1 MDPWV
6 LDGDSYSFFHSAP
19 RTFNLQN
26 LDAPNRVEIFD
37 ITAIPS
43 HRSAISET
51 TCLCDIFGDDLESP
65 LLSSNPSSTTFLR
78 KETEQTEQTLPADDA
93 NDSSGSYHTACGS
106 DSGDTS
112 EVAYATP
119 SPENIKDVS
128 IFDTNS
134 SPIDST
140 IFSDSKIG
148 PFHCTPP
155 PTCVNCDDLSHAEN
169 WEEPQVSVSIGVVN
183 ETEKMNESEPQ
194 YLNSATSLNASENES
209 LEDRE
214 PSFNEREVNT
224 TPEHTNTSPI
234 LDNVV
239 SHENT
244 EGMYNHNLQH
254 EDFLSQPMASN
265 SRIPS
270 ELYKTPPMEHNCSP
284 IAQMS
289 TSPPNRD
296 INSTP
301 ELKVISSP
309 SPVSR
314 EISCTP
320 LSAGTSSPAP
330 LNLGSGQEE
339 NKLEFQDLK
348 DTCRTTSLSTLCTDD
363 NMEIDFP
370 SMSTETRESV
380 CSTGARETPASSEI
394 SDICSFPDVHSPARS
409 PELVIIH
416 SSMGYTISPSPTN
429 DRMVYSTEPE
439 ASAPPSSEI
448 DHHEIFSAPAHSPK
462 PVIIP
467 SPQSHTNNPS
477 TTSEREVYY
486 ASPSPHEIDRHE
498 ICSALAYSPEPVII
512 LSSQSYTNNLSTTS
526 EREVYSTEPE
536 ATPSPHEIDRHEFCL
551 APAHS
556 PEPVIVHS
564 TQSYTNNRS
573 PTSKREVYSTEP
585 EALPSPHEIDRHEF
599 CLAPGHSPEPVI
611 VHSTQSYTNNRS
623 PTSKRE
629 VYSTE
634 PEATP
639 SPHEIDRHEFCLA
652 PGHSPEPVIVHSTQS
667 YTNNRSPT
675 SKREVY
681 STEPEA
687 SLSPHETDRHEICSA
702 PAHSPEPVIIL
713 SPQSYT
719 NNPSPTSER
728 EVYSTEPEA
737 LPSPHEI
744 DHHEICSTPAH
755 SPEPVIIHS
764 PQSYT
769 NNPYPTSEREVY
781 STEPEAYSSSPVIT
795 GIDYSH
801 FCSSP
806 DHSILD
812 HSPEPE
818 TNHLTMDYTISPSPT
833 NERKLFSVECDDLPP
848 SPAITRTD
856 YVLTPAHSQGSTPE
870 LRSITSTPNSRQ
882 NYLTPEPTSPA
893 PSLQRR
899 SVTYSPEMRTMS
911 YSFLPQNKN
920 SPTIQGFAS
929 SSVSLAEILAPEV
942 EKTVCGNCSEMS
954 NSLFG
959 VDAPVSRN
967 VLSTPGSISRPST
980 NASDH
985 NRYTALSPDLQP
997 SALESSTSL
1006 EQMEDQPSP
1015 IICERM
1021 NPSLC
1026 PMESRHCDD
1035 LAHTETFEQTTTVL
1049 HECRNATPHALS
1061 QMPILQDPHTSAITA
1076 VRIEKVQKVEIDDTD
1091 LNTESVEIKQR
1102 HLDVKRETEMLK
1114 DDTAT
1119 TNMKFSQL
1127 PVALSESPQ
1136 VICKDNVGEY
1146 DRQPCR
1152 EKEESGKRGGE
1163 GVDTM
1168 GEGRYRGEQVELS
1181 FSARNRKGPAAHSL
1195 ALSSRDPKSGIPA
1208 RCYFESHPTAPQQQS
1223 QLRAQGSQQENKSGA
1238 RRLQSSVQGK
1248 FSSAGFLPPECLVET
1263 SSMGSEFDEADN
1275 EVKWFTDLAFTSL
1288 SSPPVDY
1295 LDVYNSSHRSS
1306 TNVSQPST
1314 NVDSPGAVAW
1324 MNYAD
1329 LRGSTLHDHNDLLH
1343 SSSYVP
1349 HDGLD
1354 PAKSFETGSFECVD
1368 VALETKE
1375 ESSRKKRTV
1384 PKRQIQLLRRNTDE
1398 SKPTRNTENV
1408 LDSLSTPRLAKD
1420 TFVRQHSTPVFIQKK
1435 MSREE
1440 PASPQIDLKRAM
1452 QKSLSL
1458 DDASPKTQMASCVIK
1473 SVLSKK
1479 MQDAQK
1485 EPLGDL
1491 SPTGYKNR
1499 RPGISP
1505 SSFDGVPSS
1514 TEKCSLSSSQ
1524 HSESTFSSEDFAFKE
1539 EKSPQP
1545 QRKKCAP
1552 KVPPKPTFRPAFM
1565 HTGGVELTREE
1576 TRPKLLYPFKDKA
1589 FDKPNGKNDKKEG
1602 RGDNYRDTSGAVG
1615 TQTVTM
1621 QRRMT
1626 SRDTERHTTQE
1637 NRRQHGGKSVF
1648 MSKTPEITLKPST
1661 IKDKKKSSLK
1671 VSLSPDIER
1680 SREMC
1685 EYQSMEKSAEDMG
1698 VDVTNTKDND
1708 KTKSVIHKVRD
1719 VRKLVKNTYNL
1730 SFKPST
1736 SAAEDAPIQEKR
1748 EKPPQAQAL
1757 QIECKAISWKD
1768 KQTDSKAIHR
1778 QGETQAVD
1786 ISKISQPLLA
1796 AEISRDIDVTEIKS
1810 KASLP
1815 MIRSKDSQCTT
1826 FGGLNEPDKITERS
1840 SGHCNMSAMQAIPP
1854 RPPSKDREVSAL
1866 MVLQDGTSKIQ
1877 NTFESTIADS
1887 NHIKATSSSHSV
1899 SMLLKEKGMQA
1910 DFGVCGVISVGASA
1924 TAKHV
1929 NRLEVPLQAC
1939 LSEAQASSRLG
1950 NAALDNNSS
1959 KTSHCQNSPQ
1969 LESAEVTLAKESPL
1983 QSRKGQDKT
1992 EISATT
1998 TMTQIATNLT
2008 SCKPVLRS
2016 ISTNIKNNAT
2026 PTTGSKE
2033 IELPIQVRSISSDRL
2048 KPFVPPKPSYT
2059 HSLAETKSSD
2069 PPKPDT
2075 QTICVVQRQTKLSN
2089 ELKKNDVN
2097 KDQLNEV
2104 SSNKTKKLAVSAVSS
2119 NKPPPIP
2126 VTTTPNTVQKSTRF
2140 ASVDQPQSSAFLQ
2153 ATSTSQQM
2161 TTSFIQD
2168 HSILASSFAS
2178 SPSDKHTGP
2187 QTHSQTQ
2194 PVTRSSSNN
2203 RFHTEDYRF
2212 YASDD
2217 PPSYDERESFSPV
2230 RVSDLPQ
2237 QRGYRP
2243 STKQSACS
2251 CTQTSQ
2257 PQGRTPPASPS
2268 QSLSCPGA
2276 PPQAQVRPHQSR
2288 PDGQA
2293 LNYSPVST
2301 NSSAP
2306 HASALV
2312 QPLHHPR
2319 ACHVP
2324 NIQSYSDDQ
2333 LPASGPRSERRPNR
2347 SPQVVGPAS
2356 YHEYAHSANMP
2367 QLFNPQE
2374 LPPSFG
2380 HDYGHEGPGGA
2391 SVLYPENASGIS
2403 CGQAP
2408 RRVLLDPDT
2417 GKYFYVEV
2425 PMQPLRKMLFDPEL
2439 GQYVE
2444 VLIPQQAM
2452 SHSGL
2457 YPPAAPPYSS
2467 LHNPG
2472 LYAPQYLPYA
2482 VPSYQAIPSG
2492 AQQVR
2497 HPEAPHIP
2505 TTLHQTSLRY
2515 GSPASQIPRNDPKAH
2530 SSLDQSYLESMY
2542 YIPTGINASPNSNP
2556 SDCYHKPSSNLP
2568 PGGRRV

>member
-1 MDPWV
+1 DRWV
-6 LDGDSYSFFHSAP
+6 LDGDSYSFLRSPP
-19 RTFNLQN
+19 RTFDLQN

-51 TCLCDIFGDDLESP
+51 TCLCDIFGDDSES
-65 LLSSNPSSTTFLR
+65 LSLSSIPSSTTFLR

-93 NDSSGSYHTACGS
+93 NDSSGSYHTASGS
-106 DSGDTS
+106 DSGDTT
-112 EVAYATP
+112 EVTYATP

-128 IFDTNS
+128 TCDTNS
-134 SPIDST
+134 SPFDST
-140 IFSDSKIG
+140 IFSDSKNG
-148 PFHCTPP
+148 PLHCTPP
-155 PTCVNCDDLSHAEN
+155 PSRVNSDDLSHAEN
-169 WEEPQVSVSIGVVN
+169 WEEPQVSVSTSVVN
-183 ETEKMNESEPQ
+183 ETEKMNVSEPQ
-194 YLNSATSLNASENES
+194 DLNSATSLIASENES

-214 PSFNEREVNT
+214 PAFNEKEVNT

-239 SHENT
+239 SSENT
-244 EGMYNHNLQH
+244 EEMYNHSSQH

-265 SRIPS
+265 SRSPS
-270 ELYKTPPMEHNCSP
+270 ELYNTPPTEDNCSP
-284 IAQMS
+284 IAHMP

-296 INSTP
+296 INFIP
-301 ELKVISSP
+301 ELKVTSSP

-320 LSAGTSSPAP
+320 VSSGKSSPAL
-330 LNLGSGQEE
+330 LNLGSGQAE
-339 NKLEFQDLK
+339 NTLEFQDLK
-348 DTCRTTSLSTLCTDD
+348 DTCGTTSLSTLPTDD
-363 NMEIDFP
+363 NMEIDSP
-370 SMSTETRESV
+370 TISTATTESV
-380 CSTGARETPASSEI
+380 CSTDARETPASSEI
-394 SDICSFPDVHSPARS
+394 SDICSSPDVLASAHS

-416 SSMGYTISPSPTN
+416 SPLGYTISPSPTN

-439 ASAPPSSEI
+439 AS
-448 DHHEIFSAPAHSPK
+448 
-462 PVIIP
+462 
-467 SPQSHTNNPS
+467 
-477 TTSEREVYY
+477 
-486 ASPSPHEIDRHE
+486 PSPHEIE
-498 ICSALAYSPEPVII
+498 C
-512 LSSQSYTNNLSTTS
+512 
-526 EREVYSTEPE
+526 
-536 ATPSPHEIDRHEFCL
+536 
-551 APAHS
+551 
-556 PEPVIVHS
+556 
-564 TQSYTNNRS
+564 
-573 PTSKREVYSTEP
+573 
-585 EALPSPHEIDRHEF
+585 
-599 CLAPGHSPEPVI
+599 
-611 VHSTQSYTNNRS
+611 
-623 PTSKRE
+623 
-629 VYSTE
+629 
-634 PEATP
+634 
-639 SPHEIDRHEFCLA
+639 
-652 PGHSPEPVIVHSTQS
+652 
-667 YTNNRSPT
+667 
-675 SKREVY
+675 
-681 STEPEA
+681 
-687 SLSPHETDRHEICSA
+687 HEICSA
-702 PAHSPEPVIIL
+702 PAHSPEPAIVH

-728 EVYSTEPEA
+728 EVYSIESEA
-737 LPSPHEI
+737 SPSPHEI
-744 DHHEICSTPAH
+744 DRHEICSAPAH

-769 NNPYPTSEREVY
+769 NNPFPTSEREVY
-781 STEPEAYSSSPVIT
+781 STEPEASSSSPVIT
-795 GIDYSH
+795 GIDYCDI
-801 FCSSP
+801 CSS
-806 DHSILD
+806 LD

-833 NERKLFSVECDDLPP
+833 NEIKVFSTECDDLPH

-856 YVLTPAHSQGSTPE
+856 YVLTPAYSRGSTPE

-882 NYLTPEPTSPA
+882 NYLTPELTSPT
-893 PSLQRR
+893 PSLELR

-911 YSFLPQNKN
+911 YSVLPQNTN
-920 SPTIQGFAS
+920 SPTIESFTS
-929 SSVSLAEILAPEV
+929 SAVSLAEILAPEV
-942 EKTVCGNCSEMS
+942 ERTVCDNCSEMS

-959 VDAPVSRN
+959 EDASVSPVSRN
-967 VLSTPGSISRPST
+967 VLSTPGSISRPSS

-985 NRYTALSPDLQP
+985 NRDNALSPDLQP

-1006 EQMEDQPSP
+1006 EQMENQPSP

-1021 NPSLC
+1021 NLSLC
-1026 PMESRHCDD
+1026 PIESRHCDD
-1035 LAHTETFEQTTTVL
+1035 LAHTKTFEQTTTVL
-1049 HECRNATPHALS
+1049 DEFRNATPQVLS
-1061 QMPILQDPHTSAITA
+1061 QMPILQDPHTSTTTA
-1076 VRIEKVQKVEIDDTD
+1076 TRIEKVQEVVCDDTD
-1091 LNTESVEIKQR
+1091 LNTESVEIKQC
-1102 HLDVKRETEMLK
+1102 HLDVYDNSETEMLK
-1114 DDTAT
+1114 NDTAS
-1119 TNMKFSQL
+1119 TNIKFSQL

-1163 GVDTM
+1163 GVETM
-1168 GEGRYRGEQVELS
+1168 GEGSYRGEQVELS
-1181 FSARNRKGPAAHSL
+1181 FSARNRKGPAGHSP

-1248 FSSAGFLPPECLVET
+1248 FSSAGFLPPECLGET

-1288 SSPPVDY
+1288 SSPQVDY
-1295 LDVYNSSHRSS
+1295 LDMYNSSHRSS

-1329 LRGSTLHDHNDLLH
+1329 LRGSTLHDHDDLLR
-1343 SSSYVP
+1343 SSSFVP

-1354 PAKSFETGSFECVD
+1354 PAKRFEMGSFECVD

-1398 SKPTRNTENV
+1398 SKPTQNTENV
-1408 LDSLSTPRLAKD
+1408 LDSLSTPRLSKD
-1420 TFVRQHSTPVFIQKK
+1420 TFVRQHSTPVFVQKE

-1440 PASPQIDLKRAM
+1440 PASPQTDRKRMM

-1458 DDASPKTQMASCVIK
+1458 DDASPKTQMASCIIK

-1479 MQDAQK
+1479 MQDAQN

-1505 SSFDGVPSS
+1505 SSFDGVQSS

-1524 HSESTFSSEDFAFKE
+1524 HSECTFSSEDFAFKE
-1539 EKSPQP
+1539 ERSPQP

-1565 HTGGVELTREE
+1565 HTGVAELTREE

-1589 FDKPNGKNDKKEG
+1589 FVKPNGKNDKKEG
-1602 RGDNYRDTSGAVG
+1602 MGDNNRDTSAAVA

-1685 EYQSMEKSAEDMG
+1685 EYQSMDKSAEDVE
-1698 VDVTNTKDND
+1698 VDVTNTKDDD

-1730 SFKPST
+1730 SFKASNST

-1748 EKPPQAQAL
+1748 EKPPQAPAL

-1768 KQTDSKAIHR
+1768 KQTDSKAIHW
-1778 QGETQAVD
+1778 QGGTQAVD
-1786 ISKISQPLLA
+1786 ISKISQPWLA
-1796 AEISRDIDVTEIKS
+1796 AEMSRDTDITEIKS

-1826 FGGLNEPDKITERS
+1826 FGGLYEPDKITERS
-1840 SGHCNMSAMQAIPP
+1840 SGQCNMSAMQAMPP

-1877 NTFESTIADS
+1877 NSFESTIADS
-1887 NHIKATSSSHSV
+1887 NHIKATSNSHSV

-1910 DFGVCGVISVGASA
+1910 DIGVCDVITVGESA

-1939 LSEAQASSRLG
+1939 LSEAQASSSLG
-1950 NAALDNNSS
+1950 NAVLDNNSS
-1959 KTSHCQNSPQ
+1959 KTHCQNSPQ
-1969 LESAEVTLAKESPL
+1969 LKPKEQSESAKVTLAKESPL
-1983 QSRKGQDKT
+1983 QPRKEQDKT

-2026 PTTGSKE
+2026 PATGSKE

-2048 KPFVPPKPSYT
+2048 KPFVPPKPSYKQ
-2059 HSLAETKSSD
+2059 SLAETKSSD

-2075 QTICVVQRQTKLSN
+2075 QTTCVVQQQTKLSN
-2089 ELKKNDVN
+2089 ELKKNYVN

-2104 SSNKTKKLAVSAVSS
+2104 SSNNTKRLAVSAVSS
-2119 NKPPPIP
+2119 YKPPPIP
-2126 VTTTPNTVQKSTRF
+2126 VTTTPSTVQKSTTF
-2140 ASVDQPQSSAFLQ
+2140 TSVDQPLSSAFLQ

-2178 SPSDKHTGP
+2178 NPSDKPTGS
-2187 QTHSQTQ
+2187 QTHSRTQ
-2194 PVTRSSSNN
+2194 PVTRPSSNN

-2237 QRGYRP
+2237 QRGYHP

-2251 CTQTSQ
+2251 CTQTSH

-2268 QSLSCPGA
+2268 QVLSCPGA

-2288 PDGQA
+2288 PDGHA

-2319 ACHVP
+2319 ACPVP
-2324 NIQSYSDDQ
+2324 NTQSYSDDQ
-2333 LPASGPRSERRPNR
+2333 LLASGPRSERRPNR

-2374 LPPSFG
+2374 LPPSFA
-2380 HDYGHEGPGGA
+2380 HDYGHDGPGGA
-2391 SVLYPENASGIS
+2391 SVLYPENTSGIS

-2482 VPSYQAIPSG
+2482 VPSYPAIPSG

-2497 HPEAPHIP
+2497 HPEAPHVP

-2515 GSPASQIPRNDPKAH
+2515 GSPASQMPRNDPKGH

-2542 YIPTGINASPNSNP
+2542 YIPTGINASPNSTP

-2568 PGGRRV
+2568 SGGRRV

>member
-6 LDGDSYSFFHSAP
+6 LDGDSYSFLRSAP

-51 TCLCDIFGDDLESP
+51 TCLCDIFGDDSESP
-65 LLSSNPSSTTFLR
+65 SLSNNPSSTTFLR

-106 DSGDTS
+106 DLGDTS
-112 EVAYATP
+112 EVAYSTP

-128 IFDTNS
+128 TFDTHS

-140 IFSDSKIG
+140 FFSDSKIG

-183 ETEKMNESEPQ
+183 ETEKMNVSEPQ

-209 LEDRE
+209 WEDRE
-214 PSFNEREVNT
+214 PSFNEKEVNT

-239 SHENT
+239 SSENT
-244 EGMYNHNLQH
+244 EGMYNHSSQH
-254 EDFLSQPMASN
+254 EDFLSQPMAIN
-265 SRIPS
+265 SRISS
-270 ELYKTPPMEHNCSP
+270 ELYNTPSTEHNFSP
-284 IAQMS
+284 IAQVS

-296 INSTP
+296 INSPP
-301 ELKVISSP
+301 ELKVISSL
-309 SPVSR
+309 SPVGR

-320 LSAGTSSPAP
+320 LSSGKSSPAP
-330 LNLGSGQEE
+330 LNLGAGQEE
-339 NKLEFQDLK
+339 NKLEFQDLT
-348 DTCRTTSLSTLCTDD
+348 DTCRTTSLATYRTDD
-363 NMEIDFP
+363 NMEIDSP
-370 SMSTETRESV
+370 TMSTATRDYV
-380 CSTGARETPASSEI
+380 CSTGAREAPASSEI
-394 SDICSFPDVHSPARS
+394 SNICSSPDVHSPARS

-416 SSMGYTISPSPTN
+416 SPLGYTISPSPTN
-429 DRMVYSTEPE
+429 DRKVYSTEPE
-439 ASAPPSSEI
+439 DSAPPSSEI
-448 DHHEIFSAPAHSPK
+448 DHHEICSAPAHSPK
-462 PVIIP
+462 PVLIH
-467 SPQSHTNNPS
+467 SPQSYFNNPS
-477 TTSEREVYY
+477 
-486 ASPSPHEIDRHE
+486 P
-498 ICSALAYSPEPVII
+498 
-512 LSSQSYTNNLSTTS
+512 TN
-526 EREVYSTEPE
+526 
-536 ATPSPHEIDRHEFCL
+536 
-551 APAHS
+551 
-556 PEPVIVHS
+556 
-564 TQSYTNNRS
+564 
-573 PTSKREVYSTEP
+573 
-585 EALPSPHEIDRHEF
+585 
-599 CLAPGHSPEPVI
+599 G
-611 VHSTQSYTNNRS
+611 
-623 PTSKRE
+623 
-629 VYSTE
+629 
-634 PEATP
+634 
-639 SPHEIDRHEFCLA
+639 
-652 PGHSPEPVIVHSTQS
+652 
-667 YTNNRSPT
+667 
-675 SKREVY
+675 REVY

-687 SLSPHETDRHEICSA
+687 SPSPHEIDRHEICSA
-702 PAHSPEPVIIL
+702 PAHSPEPVIIP

-737 LPSPHEI
+737 SPSPHEI
-744 DHHEICSTPAH
+744 DRHEICLAPAHSPEPVIIHSPQNYTNNPSPTSEREVYSTEPEASPSPHEIYRHEICSAPAH

-769 NNPYPTSEREVY
+769 NNPSPTSEREVF

-795 GIDYSH
+795 GIDYSDI
-801 FCSSP
+801 CSSP

-812 HSPEPE
+812 HSTEPE
-818 TNHLTMDYTISPSPT
+818 TNHLTSDYTISPSPT
-833 NERKLFSVECDDLPP
+833 NERKVFSVECDDLPT

-856 YVLTPAHSQGSTPE
+856 YVLTPAYSQGSTPE

-893 PSLQRR
+893 PSLERR
-899 SVTYSPEMRTMS
+899 SVTYSPEIRTMS
-911 YSFLPQNKN
+911 YSFLPQNTN
-920 SPTIQGFAS
+920 SPTIEGFAS
-929 SSVSLAEILAPEV
+929 GAVSLAEILAPEV

-959 VDAPVSRN
+959 EDASVSPVSRN
-967 VLSTPGSISRPST
+967 VLSTQGSISRPSS

-985 NRYTALSPDLQP
+985 NRDTALSPDLQP

-1015 IICERM
+1015 IMCERV

-1035 LAHTETFEQTTTVL
+1035 LAHTETFQQTTTVL
-1049 HECRNATPHALS
+1049 DECRNATQHALS
-1061 QMPILQDPHTSAITA
+1061 QMPILQDPHTSTTTE
-1076 VRIEKVQKVEIDDTD
+1076 VQIEKVQEVVIDGTD
-1091 LNTESVEIKQR
+1091 LNTESVEIKQ
-1102 HLDVKRETEMLK
+1102 HNLDVYDKSETEMLK
-1114 DDTAT
+1114 NDTAN
-1119 TNMKFSQL
+1119 TNVKFSQL
-1127 PVALSESPQ
+1127 PVALNESPQ
-1136 VICKDNVGEY
+1136 AIYKDNVGEY
-1146 DRQPCR
+1146 DRQPCK

-1208 RCYFESHPTAPQQQS
+1208 RCYFESHPTAPLQQS

-1263 SSMGSEFDEADN
+1263 SSMGSEFDDADN

-1343 SSSYVP
+1343 SSSFVP

-1354 PAKSFETGSFECVD
+1354 PAKSFEMGSFECVD
-1368 VALETKE
+1368 VVLETKE

-1398 SKPTRNTENV
+1398 SKPTQNTENV
-1408 LDSLSTPRLAKD
+1408 LDSLSTPRLSKD
-1420 TFVRQHSTPVFIQKK
+1420 TFVRQHSTPVFIQKE

-1440 PASPQIDLKRAM
+1440 PASPQIYRKRAM

-1565 HTGGVELTREE
+1565 HTGEVELTREE

-1589 FDKPNGKNDKKEG
+1589 FVKPNGKNDKKEG
-1602 RGDNYRDTSGAVG
+1602 RGDNNKDTSAAVG

-1637 NRRQHGGKSVF
+1637 NRRQLGGKSVF

-1685 EYQSMEKSAEDMG
+1685 EYKSMDKSAEDMG
-1698 VDVTNTKDND
+1698 VNVTNTKDND

-1730 SFKPST
+1730 SFKPSA

-1778 QGETQAVD
+1778 QGGTQAVD

-1796 AEISRDIDVTEIKS
+1796 AEISRDIEVTEIKS

-1840 SGHCNMSAMQAIPP
+1840 SGHCNMSAMQAMPP
-1854 RPPSKDREVSAL
+1854 RPPSKDREVAAL

-1910 DFGVCGVISVGASA
+1910 DIGVCGVISVGASA

-1929 NRLEVPLQAC
+1929 NRLEVPLQGC
-1939 LSEAQASSRLG
+1939 LSEAQASSSLG
-1950 NAALDNNSS
+1950 NAILDNKSL
-1959 KTSHCQNSPQ
+1959 KTSHCQNTPQ
-1969 LESAEVTLAKESPL
+1969 LKPKEQGKSAEVTLAKESLL
-1983 QSRKGQDKT
+1983 QPRKEQDKT
-1992 EISATT
+1992 DISATT

-2026 PTTGSKE
+2026 PATGSKE

-2048 KPFVPPKPSYT
+2048 KPFVPPKPSYKQ
-2059 HSLAETKSSD
+2059 SLAETKSSD

-2075 QTICVVQRQTKLSN
+2075 QTTCVVQQQTKLSN

-2119 NKPPPIP
+2119 CKPPPIP
-2126 VTTTPNTVQKSTRF
+2126 VTTTPSTVQKSTRF
-2140 ASVDQPQSSAFLQ
+2140 ASVDQPQSSSFLQ

-2178 SPSDKHTGP
+2178 NPSDKHTGP

-2194 PVTRSSSNN
+2194 PVSRPSSNN

-2243 STKQSACS
+2243 STKQSPCS

-2268 QSLSCPGA
+2268 QVLSFPNA

-2306 HASALV
+2306 HSSALV

-2319 ACHVP
+2319 ACPVP
-2324 NIQSYSDDQ
+2324 NTQSYSDDQ
-2333 LPASGPRSERRPNR
+2333 LPVSGPRPERRPNH

-2380 HDYGHEGPGGA
+2380 HDYGHDGPGGA

-2467 LHNPG
+2467 LHNQG

-2492 AQQVR
+2492 SQQVR
-2497 HPEAPHIP
+2497 HPEAPHLP

-2515 GSPASQIPRNDPKAH
+2515 GSPASQIPRNDPKGH

-2556 SDCYHKPSSNLP
+2556 SDCYHKPTSNLP